1 MEDNDIDP
9 EWAAEM
15 AEEEADRRRKAE
27 PPPALE
33 SRRDFPKDS
42 PILII
47 TDGMCKPQLTVTPD
61 HAFLLVPGGRLPF
74 ATRKPVLAMT

>member
-1 MEDNDIDP
+1 MLQ
-9 EWAAEM
+9 
-15 AEEEADRRRKAE
+15 
-27 PPPALE
+27 PAVALLE

-47 TDGMCKPQLTVTPD
+47 TDGMCEPQLTVTRD

-74 ATRKPVLAMT
+74 VTRKPVFGMT